1 MAAIQ
6 AGADLKFTNNRK
18 QNALAVAEACG
29 FDLGVELLRKA
40 NLLVDADGQ
49 PHRLLQ
55 PANIIYHRWSPGLR
69 YHFKR
74 LILLDTAPPPLS

>member
-40 NLLVDADGQ
+40 KVDSKKETVSELGQ
-49 PHRLLQ
+49 LEGMLT
-55 PANIIYHRWSPGLR
+55 L
-69 YHFKR
+69 K
-74 LILLDTAPPPLS
+74 L